1 MRAALNAHVIDVLT
15 PSIDLQQ
22 FAHHSNY
29 VRSLAFVG
37 ERCAHSQCVP
47 MQQTATN
54 RRWIQQTTLSHSGHV
69 AANTTTK
76 SIIDEP

>member
-1 MRAALNAHVIDVLT
+1 MRAALSARGIDVLT

-54 RRWIQQTTLSHSGHV
+54 RRMDTTD
-69 AANTTTK
+69 NTQPQRARGSEHNHKTCN
-76 SIIDEP
+76 